1 MHPVL
6 EYFLKV
12 NLLMVFFGIF
22 YYAFLKKETFYQL
35 NRWYFIVSILF
46 SFTAPFIIFT
56 QTVVVNAEPQFYQN
70 IANPNIV
77 TTEIIEK
84 EALFN
89 SINWQQ
95 VAIYFIVAISTFFVL
110 KKLISVLNLYR
121 AIKTLPSFK
130 NTNIKFNANS
140 TTIYSFYKWIV
151 VPENIFDWE
160 NHQLI
165 LDHENIHIVQKHTF
179 DLIFIE
185 LVASIFW
192 FNPFLKL
199 LQKSI
204 NTNLEFIVDNEMI
217 LKTEKIHYQ
226 KNLLLFQKTEAIQF
240 VNSYSTSEI
249 KNRIL
254 QLNTKKSHNM
264 KKLKFLLAAP
274 ALVAFFGLFQIETV
288 AQVIISKNI
297 QGKVGEVKS
306 EQKFKP
312 NQNHTTNKDT
322 VLVGTSE
329 RQSDLLEILDAV
341 NDLNKFKTDRA
352 TFDKIVARIPVSVD
366 NILMNKNDLKNFD
379 LAKVQSLH
387 LDMSNRQK
395 GTTLNLS
402 TKPTNQE
409 NLRSFSFSI
418 ANFESIKI
426 HGEDATKEELEKH
439 IDDTNAKREAIELPV
454 KKTTDIISKSENGKD
469 YLQDVIE
476 TDNGMII
483 TKEGNI
489 VANNPTRIILKG
501 ESSKNLLYIVDGKE
515 INTNDFSK
523 IHPEDIESITVL
535 KDKKAIEKYGKKGKD
550 GVLLITTKAKKDVS
564 LQQKTQALKARELAL
579 KERKQIIKNK
589 EKQISQ
595 LRKEREKQRQE
606 LISKRN
612 EISEKTQQRRK
623 ELEKLKKD
631 QGLKVS
637 VKSSLKTNKNLTKD
651 FKTVSNLFY
660 DVKKDVKKLEDEHFK
675 ITNITTSLKYD
686 NGEEIKF
693 EENFK

>member
-1 MHPVL
+1 
-6 EYFLKV
+6 
-12 NLLMVFFGIF
+12 MVF
-22 YYAFLKKETFYQL
+22 YCK
-35 NRWYFIVSILF
+35 YFI
-46 SFTAPFIIFT
+46 FIYSTFHNIHT
-56 QTVVVNAEPQFYQN
+56 NSCCKRQTQFYQN

-110 KKLISVLNLYR
+110 KKLITVLNLYR

-274 ALVAFFGLFQIETV
+274 ALITFFAMFQVETIAQVKEIKLVEANKTQEPNQIAQRSTDSVGNINLIQESEKKKDYFMLLETV
-288 AQVIISKNI
+288 QKDL
-297 QGKVGEVKS
+297 EVLK
-306 EQKFKP
+306 
-312 NQNHTTNKDT
+312 KD
-322 VLVGTSE
+322 
-329 RQSDLLEILDAV
+329 R
-341 NDLNKFKTDRA
+341 K
-352 TFDKIVARIPVSVD
+352 TFDKVASKFPIHIDGS
-366 NILMNKNDLKNFD
+366 LMTRKQLKKFD
-379 LAKVQSLH
+379 LLTLIQAI
-387 LDMSNRQK
+387 QK
-395 GTTLNLS
+395 M
-402 TKPTNQE
+402 
-409 NLRSFSFSI
+409 
-418 ANFESIKI
+418 
-426 HGEDATKEELEKH
+426 
-439 IDDTNAKREAIELPV
+439 V
-454 KKTTDIISKSENGKD
+454 
-469 YLQDVIE
+469 
-476 TDNGMII
+476 
-483 TKEGNI
+483 
-489 VANNPTRIILKG
+489 
-501 ESSKNLLYIVDGKE
+501 LY
-515 INTNDFSK
+515 
-523 IHPEDIESITVL
+523 
-535 KDKKAIEKYGKKGKD
+535 
-550 GVLLITTKAKKDVS
+550 
-564 LQQKTQALKARELAL
+564 
-579 KERKQIIKNK
+579 
-589 EKQISQ
+589 
-595 LRKEREKQRQE
+595 
-606 LISKRN
+606 
-612 EISEKTQQRRK
+612 
-623 ELEKLKKD
+623 
-631 QGLKVS
+631 
-637 VKSSLKTNKNLTKD
+637 
-651 FKTVSNLFY
+651 
-660 DVKKDVKKLEDEHFK
+660 
-675 ITNITTSLKYD
+675 
-686 NGEEIKF
+686 
-693 EENFK
+693 